1 MNNPALKR
9 PSVIAAILFAGF
21 GIYILVPIY
30 WLVVNA
36 TKSTTDLY
44 STFGFWFSGEPQLW
58 QNIVEVF
65 THDDGIFGRWMLN
78 TVGYSLAAAVGATL
92 LAVLAGYAF
101 AKWRFRGRDGLF
113 WLVLVAIM
121 VPGAALAVP
130 TYQLVSAMGLVD
142 SPLAVILPSMVSPF
156 AMYMLT
162 VYISSAV
169 PDEIIDAA
177 RVDGAREP
185 RIIRSVVLPIIGPGV
200 ATVFLLTFVGTWNNY
215 LLPLLVLQSPELM
228 PITLGLTSWN
238 RVSLFPSTGAEV
250 LYSLVV
256 TGSLLSIIPLIIMF
270 IFLQRYL
277 RSGLTLGAVK

>member
-1 MNNPALKR
+1 MKAMRR
-9 PSVIAAILFAGF
+9 PSIVASVMMIGF
-21 GIYILVPIY
+21 GVYVLLPIY
-30 WLVVNA
+30 WLLVNA
-36 TKSTTDLY
+36 TKSTPDLF
-44 STFGFWFSGEPQLW
+44 STFGFWFSGEINFW
-58 QNIVEVF
+58 ENVVDVM
-65 THDDGIFGRWMLN
+65 TKSDGIFGRWMLN
-78 TVGYSLAAAVGATL
+78 TVGYSTAAALGATV

-101 AKWRFRGRDGLF
+101 AKWRFAGRDALF
-113 WLVLVAIM
+113 WTVLIAIM

-130 TYQLVSAMGLVD
+130 TFQLVAAMGLVD
-142 SPLAVILPSMVSPF
+142 TPLAVILPSMVSPF

-162 VYISSAV
+162 VYIDSAV

-177 RVDGAREP
+177 RVDGSGEP
-185 RIIRSVVLPIIGPGV
+185 RIIMQVVTPIIGPGI

-238 RVSLFPSTGAEV
+238 QQSLFPSTGSEV

-256 TGSLLSIIPLIIMF
+256 TGSLLSIIPLIVIF

>member
-1 MNNPALKR
+1 MNNPAFKR

-36 TKSTTDLY
+36 TKSTSDLY

-130 TYQLVSAMGLVD
+130 TYQLVAAMGLVD

-256 TGSLLSIIPLIIMF
+256 TGSLLSIIPLIIVF

>member
-1 MNNPALKR
+1 MNAMRK
-9 PSVIAAILFAGF
+9 PSIVATILMIGF
-21 GIYILVPIY
+21 GIYVLLPIY
-30 WLVVNA
+30 WLLVNA
-36 TKSTTDLY
+36 TKSTPDLF
-44 STFGFWFSGEPQLW
+44 STFGFWFSAENNFW
-58 QNIVEVF
+58 DNVVEVM
-65 THDDGIFGRWMLN
+65 TKDDGIFGRWMLN
-78 TVGYSLAAAVGATL
+78 TVGYSTAAALGATV

-101 AKWRFRGRDGLF
+101 AKWRFRGRDSLF
-113 WLVLVAIM
+113 WLVLIAIM

-130 TYQLVSAMGLVD
+130 TFQLVAALGLVD

-177 RVDGAREP
+177 RVDGAGEA
-185 RIIRSVVLPIIGPGV
+185 RIITQVVTPIIGPGI
-200 ATVFLLTFVGTWNNY
+200 ATVFLLTFVATWNNY
-215 LLPLLVLQSPELM
+215 LLPLLVLQSPDLM

-238 RVSLFPSTGAEV
+238 QQSLFPSTGSEV

-256 TGSLLSIIPLIIMF
+256 TGSLLSIIPLIVIF
-270 IFLQRYL
+270 IFMQRYL

>member
-1 MNNPALKR
+1 MNAMRK
-9 PSVIAAILFAGF
+9 PSIVAAILMIGF
-21 GIYILVPIY
+21 GIYVLLPIY
-30 WLVVNA
+30 WLLVNA
-36 TKSTTDLY
+36 TKSTPDLF
-44 STFGFWFSGEPQLW
+44 STFGFWFSAENNFW
-58 QNIVEVF
+58 DNVVEVMSK
-65 THDDGIFGRWMLN
+65 DGGIFGRWMLN
-78 TVGYSLAAAVGATL
+78 TVGYSTAAALGATM

-101 AKWRFRGRDGLF
+101 AKWRFRGRDSLF
-113 WLVLVAIM
+113 WLVLIAIM

-130 TYQLVSAMGLVD
+130 TFQLVAALGLVD

-177 RVDGAREP
+177 RVDGAGEA
-185 RIIRSVVLPIIGPGV
+185 RIITQVVTPIIGPGI
-200 ATVFLLTFVGTWNNY
+200 ATVFLLTFVATWNNY
-215 LLPLLVLQSPELM
+215 LLPLLVLQSPDLM

-238 RVSLFPSTGAEV
+238 QQSLFPSTGSEV

-256 TGSLLSIIPLIIMF
+256 TGSLLSIIPLIVIF
-270 IFLQRYL
+270 IFMQRYL

>member
-1 MNNPALKR
+1 MKAMSR
-9 PSVIAAILFAGF
+9 PSIVATILMVGF
-21 GIYILVPIY
+21 GIYVLLPIY

-36 TKSTTDLY
+36 TKPTPDLF
-44 STFGFWFSGEPQLW
+44 STFGFWFSSNFNLW
-58 QNIVEVF
+58 ENITEVM
-65 THDDGIFGRWMLN
+65 TKSNGIFGRWMLN
-78 TVGYSLAAAVGATL
+78 TVGYSTAAAAGATL

-113 WLVLVAIM
+113 WLVLIAIM

-130 TYQLVSAMGLVD
+130 TFQLVAALGLVNT
-142 SPLAVILPSMVSPF
+142 PLAVILPSMVSPF

-162 VYISSAV
+162 VYIESAV

-177 RVDGAREP
+177 RMDGAGEA
-185 RIIRSVVLPIIGPGV
+185 RIIASVVTPIIGPGI
-200 ATVFLLTFVGTWNNY
+200 ATVFLLTFVSTWNNY
-215 LLPLLVLQSPELM
+215 LLPLLVLQSPDLM

-238 RVSLFPSTGAEV
+238 QQSLFPSAGTDV

-256 TGSLLSIIPLIIMF
+256 TGSLLSILPLILIF
-270 IFLQRYL
+270 VFLQRYL

>member
-1 MNNPALKR
+1 MKAMRR
-9 PSVIAAILFAGF
+9 PSIVASVMMIGF
-21 GIYILVPIY
+21 GVYVLLPIY
-30 WLVVNA
+30 WLLVNA
-36 TKSTTDLY
+36 TKSTPDLF
-44 STFGFWFSGEPQLW
+44 STFGFWFSGEINFW
-58 QNIVEVF
+58 ENVVDVM
-65 THDDGIFGRWMLN
+65 TKSDGIFGRWMLN
-78 TVGYSLAAAVGATL
+78 TVGYSTAAAVGATV

-101 AKWRFRGRDGLF
+101 AKWRFAGRDALF
-113 WLVLVAIM
+113 WTVLIAIM

-130 TYQLVSAMGLVD
+130 TFQLVAAMGLVD
-142 SPLAVILPSMVSPF
+142 TPLAVILPSMVSPF

-162 VYISSAV
+162 VYIDSAV

-177 RVDGAREP
+177 RVDGSGEP
-185 RIIRSVVLPIIGPGV
+185 RIIMQVVTPIIGPGI

-238 RVSLFPSTGAEV
+238 QQSLFPSTGSEV

-256 TGSLLSIIPLIIMF
+256 TGSLLSIIPLIVIF